1 VPNAARNIWVTATA
15 LTTALNTS
23 YFAGS
28 VALFAI
34 VMGVALLL
42 IGIGLV
48 VLSVWWLREPGTAVQ
63 PTPTVAPK
71 PVVA

>member
-1 VPNAARNIWVTATA
+1 MDPDI
-15 LTTALNTS
+15 LGPMTTALNTS
-23 YFAGS
+23 YFAES

-48 VLSVWWLREPGTAVQ
+48 VLSVWWLRQPGTVVQ
-63 PTPTVAPK
+63 KTPTVAAK